1 VDTFEDKV
9 AFVTG
14 GASGIGLG
22 IVKAF
27 LGAGMRVVIA
37 DISDRHLD
45 GTREEFE
52 GDEVVHIIKL
62 DVTDRAAMKAAAE
75 ETVAR
80 FGAVHVLVNNAG
92 VGVLGPI
99 ELAGYDDWD
108 WSMGVNLGGV
118 FNGIHEFLPKLLEH
132 GDGGHIVN
140 TASKAALIPIPN
152 CSFYCA
158 AKAALVGLSESLRGE
173 LGPKGIGVS
182 VFCPGPVRS
191 NIQEVVARKGKVI
204 AIERIKELC
213 ELGRGNMR
221 KYGFLK
227 SGRVELFCRNG
238 TEGFNKEA
246 PFDGI
251 IAAAAGE
258 KPPKA
263 WLKQLEL
270 GGRLVAPFSTSIW
283 LYVKKSDNDCHAT
296 ILCLHDD

>member
-1 VDTFEDKV
+1 MDDFKGKT

-14 GASGIGLG
+14 GAGGIGLG
-22 IVKAF
+22 IAKAF

-37 DISDRHLD
+37 DISDKHLD
-45 GTREEFE
+45 EVREAYQ
-52 GDEVVHIIKL
+52 GDDNVHIIKL
-62 DVTDRAAMKAAAE
+62 DVTDRAAMAAAAE
-75 ETVAR
+75 ETVER
-80 FGAVHVLVNNAG
+80 FGKVHVLVNNAG

-132 GDGGHIVN
+132 GEGGQIVS

-191 NIQEVVARKGKVI
+191 NIQEVGELRPDEFKGDSGFAEFEQNMGARESSPLWMSKEEVG
-204 AIERIKELC
+204 ERVLQGIRENRLFILTHPEFKE
-213 ELGRGNMR
+213 G
-221 KYGFLK
+221 LK
-227 SGRVELFCRNG
+227 ERFDYILDEFPEEPIN
-238 TEGFNKEA
+238 TER
-246 PFDGI
+246 
-251 IAAAAGE
+251 AAAITF
-258 KPPKA
+258 
-263 WLKQLEL
+263 L
-270 GGRLVAPFSTSIW
+270 TSNSI
-283 LYVKKSDNDCHAT
+283 YKR
-296 ILCLHDD
+296 

>member
-1 VDTFEDKV
+1 MEHFDNRV

-22 IVKAF
+22 IVAAF

-37 DISDRHLD
+37 DVSDKHLAAA
-45 GTREEFE
+45 REEFAGNE
-52 GDEVVHIIKL
+52 AAHIIKL
-62 DVTDRAAMKAAAE
+62 DVTDRTAMKAAAE
-75 ETVAR
+75 ETVMH

-108 WSMGVNLGGV
+108 WAMGVNLDGV

-132 GDGGHIVN
+132 GQGGHIVS

-173 LGPKGIGVS
+173 LAPKGIGVS

-191 NIQEVVARKGKVI
+191 NIQEVGELRPDRYKGDSGFAEFEQSMGARESSPLWMSKEEVG
-204 AIERIKELC
+204 ERVLQGIREN
-213 ELGRGNMR
+213 R
-221 KYGFLK
+221 
-227 SGRVELFCRNG
+227 LFILTHPEFKAGLHERFEYILDEFPDEPINQ
-238 TEGFNKEA
+238 ER
-246 PFDGI
+246 
-251 IAAAAGE
+251 AAAITF
-258 KPPKA
+258 
-263 WLKQLEL
+263 L
-270 GGRLVAPFSTSIW
+270 TSNSI
-283 LYVKKSDNDCHAT
+283 YRR
-296 ILCLHDD
+296 

>member
-1 VDTFEDKV
+1 MDDFKGKT

-22 IVKAF
+22 IVEAF

-37 DISDRHLD
+37 DISNKHLAD
-45 GTREEFE
+45 VREAYQ
-52 GDEVVHIIKL
+52 GNDDVHVIKL
-62 DVTDRAAMKAAAE
+62 DVTDRAAMAAAAE
-75 ETVAR
+75 ETVHR
-80 FGAVHVLVNNAG
+80 FGKVHVLVNNAG

-118 FNGIHEFLPKLLEH
+118 FNGIHEFLPRLLKH
-132 GDGGHIVN
+132 GEGGQIVN

-191 NIQEVVARKGKVI
+191 NIQEVGELRPDEFKGDSGFAEFEQNMAARESSPLWMSKEEVGARVLQGIRENRLFILTHPEFKEGLRQRFDYI
-204 AIERIKELC
+204 LDEFPEEPINTER
-213 ELGRGNMR
+213 
-221 KYGFLK
+221 
-227 SGRVELFCRNG
+227 
-238 TEGFNKEA
+238 
-246 PFDGI
+246 
-251 IAAAAGE
+251 AAAIAF
-258 KPPKA
+258 
-263 WLKQLEL
+263 L
-270 GGRLVAPFSTSIW
+270 TSNSI
-283 LYVKKSDNDCHAT
+283 YER
-296 ILCLHDD
+296 

>member
-1 VDTFEDKV
+1 MDDFKGKT

-14 GASGIGLG
+14 GAGGIGLG
-22 IVKAF
+22 IAKAF

-37 DISDRHLD
+37 DISDKHLAEV
-45 GTREEFE
+45 REAYQ
-52 GDEVVHIIKL
+52 GDENVRIIKL
-62 DVTDRAAMKAAAE
+62 DVTDRAAMAAAAE
-75 ETVAR
+75 ETVER
-80 FGAVHVLVNNAG
+80 FGKVHVLVNNAG

-132 GDGGHIVN
+132 GEGGQIVS

-191 NIQEVVARKGKVI
+191 NIQEVGELRPDEFKGDSGFAEFEQNMGARESSPLWMSKEEVG
-204 AIERIKELC
+204 ERVLQGIRENRLFILTHPEFKE
-213 ELGRGNMR
+213 G
-221 KYGFLK
+221 LK
-227 SGRVELFCRNG
+227 ERFDYILDEFPEEPIN
-238 TEGFNKEA
+238 TER
-246 PFDGI
+246 
-251 IAAAAGE
+251 AAAITF
-258 KPPKA
+258 
-263 WLKQLEL
+263 L
-270 GGRLVAPFSTSIW
+270 TSNSI
-283 LYVKKSDNDCHAT
+283 YKR
-296 ILCLHDD
+296 